1 MTSWESAGG
10 RKVAEGSPAPL
21 ASSHI
26 APSQPPSSPHL
37 AVNGDRE
44 TALCLKDDEPDTQKG
59 FVCACVHACV
69 RVDACVC
76 VQMCAHRH
84 ASMCVRVCPDE
95 FPF

>member
-1 MTSWESAGG
+1 M
-10 RKVAEGSPAPL
+10 AEGSPAPL

-37 AVNGDRE
+37 AVSGDRE

-59 FVCACVHACV
+59 FVRACVHACRCICV
-69 RVDACVC
+69 RADVCAQARFHVCTCVC
-76 VQMCAHRH
+76 PV
-84 ASMCVRVCPDE
+84 E